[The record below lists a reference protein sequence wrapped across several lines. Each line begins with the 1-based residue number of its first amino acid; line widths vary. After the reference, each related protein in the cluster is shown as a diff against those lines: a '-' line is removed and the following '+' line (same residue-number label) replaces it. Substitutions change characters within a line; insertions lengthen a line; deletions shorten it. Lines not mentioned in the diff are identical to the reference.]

1 MESVAVIDFETTGL
15 SPAAGARAT
24 EIALV
29 RLEEGRIQGR
39 FHSLMNAGVPVP
51 PFIQALTG
59 ISTAMV
65 RRAPPAAEVM
75 AAAVDFIGDL
85 PLVAH
90 NAAFDRRFLLAEL
103 ARIDCG
109 CPAEFACTLLAAR
122 RIFPDAPNRQLG
134 SLVQFTGLPVPLQHH
149 RALADAEM
157 AAALLGR
164 IEEALERRFGLPTL
178 SHLKLRQIQEAPR
191 WGLDD
196 WMRDQSR
203 VTGKGAG

>member
-29 RLEEGRIQGR
+29 RLEAGRIRGR

-75 AAAVDFIGDL
+75 AAAVNFIGDL

-103 ARIDCG
+103 ARIDCE
-109 CPAEFACTLLAAR
+109 CPAEFACTLLVAR
-122 RIFPDAPNRQLG
+122 RIFPDAPNYQMG
-134 SLVQFTGLPVPLQHH
+134 TLVQFAGLPVPIQHH

-157 AAALLGR
+157 AAALMWR
-164 IEEALERRFGLPTL
+164 MEQELERRFGLATL
-178 SHLKLRQIQEAPR
+178 SHSQLRQIQEAPR
-191 WGLDD
+191 WGLDT
-196 WMRDQSR
+196 WMHNQPW
-203 VTGKGAG
+203 VTGKGLG

>member
-1 MESVAVIDFETTGL
+1 MEPVVVIDFETTGL
-15 SPAAGARAT
+15 SPVRGARAT

-29 RLEEGRIQGR
+29 RLEEGRIHGR

-51 PFIQALTG
+51 PFIEALTG

-75 AAAVDFIGDL
+75 AAAADFIGDL

-103 ARIDCG
+103 DRIG
-109 CPAEFACTLLAAR
+109 CACTGEFGCSLLAAR
-122 RIFPDAPNRQLG
+122 RIFPDAPNHQLG
-134 SLVQFTGLPVPLQHH
+134 TLIEFTGLPRPGRYH

-164 IEEALERRFGLPTL
+164 MEQELERRFGLATL
-178 SHLKLRQIQEAPR
+178 SHPQLRRIQEAPR

-196 WMRDQSR
+196 WMRGQPWVR
-203 VTGKGAG
+203 GKGAG